1 MNKYTAKLIKQGLKE
16 MFRMFIGIPRINK
29 KIKLLQE
36 KGYNVKNFISI
47 IQNDNDTDTIV
58 YTSKEFQPMV
68 ETFSDKYAFVGP
80 SSKFQKLNKL
90 RRNIR

>member
-36 KGYNVKNFISI
+36 KGYNVK
-47 IQNDNDTDTIV
+47 T
-58 YTSKEFQPMV
+58 
-68 ETFSDKYAFVGP
+68 
-80 SSKFQKLNKL
+80 L
-90 RRNIR
+90 